1 MIDERINTINTLSG
15 LEDYRREMNEAI
27 DKRADYIKLCVKA
40 DELSKG
46 SFGRIKECFEHLS
59 PELFKTD
66 DGKDIMR
73 KYMNTVKGNKQL
85 STVHGLYE
93 SVRKAGSDTD
103 TSFLANAMTSK
114 QWVTDKTRF
123 NEGVSELGKI
133 LAEACLYLGKEA
145 VDTIPET
152 DMDLDNAVM
161 YIAENKMSHKNM
173 AEYGKAVAVIKE
185 SIGKSE
191 STDLS
196 LGDAYGNYGAS
207 VEDMV
212 AKFNLMYEGTLTED
226 EAALIR
232 EVATCTDRKA
242 LFEKYQ
248 AECVKKVDES
258 VSKYTENGDK
268 DSANRLKNVSQKI
281 KSKTYKEETLMED
294 VSNML
299 ELGRMFLNE

>member
-66 DGKDIMR
+66 EGKDIMR
-73 KYMNTVKGNKQL
+73 KYMKTVKGNKQL

-103 TSFLANAMTSK
+103 SSFITNAMTSR
-114 QWVTDKTRF
+114 QWITDKSKF
-123 NEGVSELGKI
+123 DEGVTALGKV
-133 LAEACLYLGKEA
+133 LAEACLYLGNEA
-145 VDTIPET
+145 VMSIPDTDIK
-152 DMDLDNAVM
+152 LDGAVM
-161 YIAENKMSHKNM
+161 YIAENKMSHGNM

-185 SIGKSE
+185 SMEKSDP
-191 STDLS
+191 TALS
-196 LGDAYGNYGAS
+196 LGDKYNNYGAS

-212 AKFNLMYEGTLTED
+212 AKFNLMYEGTLTDE

-232 EVATCTDRKA
+232 ELATCTDRKA

-268 DSANRLKNVSQKI
+268 ESASRLKNVSQKI
-281 KSKTYKEETLMED
+281 QSKTYKEETLMED